1 MACLLSRTPAANSRP
16 IRRILLAHPPNFR
29 VAGACVR
36 AHADDRRPP
45 ALPLWIHQHFGG
57 GVRER
62 TVPGGASLPYR
73 HCPDLQASWHG
84 RIKEAPVNK
93 SHVRITHAPVLPAS
107 LDLSEPAARGCST
120 AGEKIA
126 LHLSGVMHVQPAG
139 RLYIPVI

>member
-1 MACLLSRTPAANSRP
+1 MTVHRLSLVTYPGRQLKTDSSY
-16 IRRILLAHPPNFR
+16 L
-29 VAGACVR
+29 AGAPAEFSSSWSLRTR
-36 AHADDRRPP
+36 ACGRRPP

-126 LHLSGVMHVQPAG
+126 LGVMHVQPAG